1 MSRGAPKKVSEL
13 LNKAKE
19 SALLAVDIYNKPQT
33 SFKSSGFIVLMCIA
47 WTSLLHSIFEKQKTK
62 YFYRKKDSIRFE
74 KIDGENKAWELKKCA
89 KEFFKDENHPIYKN
103 IVLFYELRNK
113 IEHRFLPEIDSKI
126 LSECQAFILGFEKV
140 LVEEFGDEYTLLEG
154 AYIPLQLSYG
164 MRKLPKTKESKNI
177 LSFIENYRNSLST
190 DIVNSQDFAY
200 KIYVMPNVGNHRNS
214 SDAAINFIKIDEKNP
229 EEIKKYNDSIIAIKQ
244 QKIQV
249 ANQGQLKPSMVV
261 AKIKEKTGAEK
272 KIYWHTQMWKKYKV
286 RESKDTCNTKYCQY
300 DEPHKDYIYTEKW
313 VSYLIQEENLN
324 SN

>member
-47 WTSLLHSIFEKQKTK
+47 WTSLLHAYFEKEKIK
-62 YFYRKKDSIRFE
+62 YFYRKKNSNIFE

-89 KEFFKDENHPIYKN
+89 KEFFKNENDPVYKN

-113 IEHRFLPEIDSKI
+113 VEHRFLPEIDSKI
-126 LSECQAFILGFEKV
+126 LSECQAFILGFEKL
-140 LVEEFGDEYTLLEG
+140 LVKNFGDKHTLLEG

-164 MRKLPKTKESKNI
+164 IRKLPKTKESKNI
-177 LSFIENYRNSLST
+177 LSFINDYRNSLST

-214 SDAAINFIKIDEKNP
+214 SDAAIKFIKIDESNP
-229 EEIKKYNDSIIAIKQ
+229 QEIEKYDKSIVAIKQ
-244 QKIQV
+244 QKVQV
-249 ANQGQLKPSMVV
+249 ANQGRLKPGMVV
-261 AKIKEKTGAEK
+261 TKIQEKTGITK
-272 KIYWHTQMWKKYKV
+272 TIHWHTQMWKKYRV
-286 RESKDTCNTKYCQY
+286 RESRDTCKTEYCQY
-300 DEPHKDYIYTEKW
+300 DEPHKDYIYTEQW
-313 VSYLIQEENLN
+313 VDYLIEKENLN
-324 SN
+324 LS

>member
-1 MSRGAPKKVSEL
+1 MSRGVPKKVSEL

-47 WTSLLHSIFEKQKTK
+47 WTSLLHAIFEKQKIK
-62 YFYRKKDSIRFE
+62 YFYRKKNSNRFV

-89 KEFFKDENHPIYKN
+89 KEFFEDENNAVYKN

-113 IEHRFLPEIDSKI
+113 VEHRFLPEIDSEI

-140 LVEEFGDEYTLLEG
+140 LVENFGDEYTLLEG

-164 MRKLPKTKESKNI
+164 IRKIPNTKESDKI
-177 LSFIENYRNSLST
+177 LSFIKEYRNSLSN

-200 KIYVMPNVGNHRNS
+200 KIYVIPNVGNHRNS
-214 SDAAINFIKIDEKNP
+214 SDVAINFIKIDENNSK
-229 EEIKKYNDSIIAIKQ
+229 EMDKYNTSIIAIKQ

-249 ANQGQLKPSMVV
+249 ANQGQLKPGMVIN
-261 AKIKEKTGAEK
+261 KIEENTGIKKT
-272 KIYWHTQMWKKYKV
+272 IHWHTQMWKKYKV
-286 RESKDTCNTKYCQY
+286 RESKETCKIEYCQY
-300 DEPHKDYIYTEKW
+300 DEPHQDYIYTEEW
-313 VSYLIQEENLN
+313 VNYLIEKENLN
-324 SN
+324 VG